1 MFFMRMGDKATIV
14 VVMGV
19 AGAGKTT
26 VGARLAAVLDW
37 PFLDADALH
46 PRENIEKMSRGI
58 PLTDADRERWL
69 ASVVE
74 RIATYLR
81 AEQSA
86 AVACSALRRAYR
98 DRLCIDAAVRF
109 VYLKGDYPLLYER
122 LSRRA
127 GHFLKAPL
135 LESQFASLEEP
146 SDALVVDAA
155 LPIDSIVQRVCAALG
170 IGSAFP

>member
-1 MFFMRMGDKATIV
+1 M
-14 VVMGV
+14 
-19 AGAGKTT
+19 
-26 VGARLAAVLDW
+26 
-37 PFLDADALH
+37 
-46 PRENIEKMSRGI
+46 
-58 PLTDADRERWL
+58 
-69 ASVVE
+69 VE

-98 DRLCIDAAVRF
+98 DRLYIDAAVKF
-109 VYLKGDYPLLYER
+109 VYLKGGYPLLYER
-122 LSRRA
+122 LSRRG

-155 LPIDSIVQRVCAALG
+155 LPIDDIVQGVCAALG
-170 IGSAFP
+170 VDPAFP